1 VVWALHELWRVVFNV
16 HTGTF
21 FINGWQSWGF
31 TGALHPHQRQPDI
44 ATPGSKPPRLP
55 PVGCTQRFPSGF
67 PTHACHTAARSV
79 ELTDTQQH

>member
-1 VVWALHELWRVVFNV
+1 VVWALHELWRVIFNV

-44 ATPGSKPPRLP
+44 ATPG
-55 PVGCTQRFPSGF
+55 
-67 PTHACHTAARSV
+67 
-79 ELTDTQQH
+79 